1 MQRRSQNQKI
11 LNLLDSLQGLS
22 ICLIGMMGS
31 GKSTIGK
38 ELSIQ
43 LNYRFFDTDILI
55 EQVIGRKIPD
65 IFATDGEAQFRDWE
79 SQILSNVTACTRSVI
94 ATGGGAVTT
103 PRNWS
108 YLHQTLVIWLDAP
121 VELLVQRLRGD
132 QGRPLLSNE
141 ENIEERLNDLIVKR
155 RDLYSQADLIVKI
168 AAEEDPQQVTQH
180 IIEQI
185 PSVLKTTESTKS

>member
-1 MQRRSQNQKI
+1 MQLRSQNQKI

-38 ELSIQ
+38 ELAKQ

-55 EQVIGRKIPD
+55 EKVIGRKISD
-65 IFATDGEAQFRDWE
+65 IFAVDGEAQFRDWE

-94 ATGGGAVTT
+94 ATGGGIVTI
-103 PRNWS
+103 RQNWS

-121 VELLVQRLRGD
+121 VELLLQRLQGD
-132 QGRPLLSNE
+132 QSRPLLFNE
-141 ENIEERLNDLIVKR
+141 EDMGEKLNDLIAKR
-155 RDLYSQADLIVKI
+155 RELYLQADLSI
-168 AAEEDPQQVTQH
+168 AITAEEDPQQIAQN
-180 IIEQI
+180 IIGKI
-185 PSVLKTTESTKS
+185 PSVLKEKNR

>member
-1 MQRRSQNQKI
+1 MQLRSQNQKI
-11 LNLLDSLQGLS
+11 LNLFDSLQGLS

-31 GKSTIGK
+31 GKSTIGEK
-38 ELSIQ
+38 LAKQ

-55 EQVIGRKIPD
+55 EKVIGRKIPE
-65 IFATDGEAQFRDWE
+65 IFAVEGEEQFRDWE

-94 ATGGGAVTT
+94 ATGGGIVTT
-103 PRNWS
+103 QRNWS

-121 VELLVQRLRGD
+121 VELLVKRLQGD

-141 ENIEERLNDLIVKR
+141 ENIEEKLKSLITKR
-155 RDLYSQADLIVKI
+155 RDLYLQADLSIKVTV
-168 AAEEDPQQVTQH
+168 EEDPQQIVLN

-185 PSVLKTTESTKS
+185 PSVLKEKSR

>member
-1 MQRRSQNQKI
+1 MQLRSQNQKI

-31 GKSTIGK
+31 GKSTVGK
-38 ELSIQ
+38 QLALQ

-55 EQVIGRKIPD
+55 EKVIGRKIPH
-65 IFATDGEAQFRDWE
+65 IFAMDGEAQFRDWE

-94 ATGGGAVTT
+94 ATGGGIVTT

-121 VELLVQRLRGD
+121 VELLVQRLRGAQD
-132 QGRPLLSNE
+132 RPLLSNE
-141 ENIEERLNDLIVKR
+141 ENIEEKLNYFIAKR
-155 RDLYSQADLIVKI
+155 RDLYSQADLPIKI
-168 AAEEDPQQVTQH
+168 TAEEDPQQIAQN
-180 IIEQI
+180 IIEKI
-185 PSVLKTTESTKS
+185 PSVLKKQSR

>member
-94 ATGGGAVTT
+94 ATGGRRCFCHAWPANVLRKRT
-103 PRNWS
+103 P
-108 YLHQTLVIWLDAP
+108 HTHG
-121 VELLVQRLRGD
+121 RGVL
-132 QGRPLLSNE
+132 GRTRALCS
-141 ENIEERLNDLIVKR
+141 
-155 RDLYSQADLIVKI
+155 
-168 AAEEDPQQVTQH
+168 
-180 IIEQI
+180 
-185 PSVLKTTESTKS
+185 